1 MICSLSLFSQT
12 TIEPAFIITNHNDT
26 LYGVGSMSSD
36 QKYCSFKKIGATDF
50 ISYYPTEIKGFRF
63 IDDKC
68 YVSKEVK
75 EPNSVLNWYFLE
87 YLVDGEIDLF
97 AIPSAFRYFIKKE
110 NADLFELKDN
120 IKNMK
125 EIDGNTY
132 LVQNKRYL
140 GYIRAYMSDAPQLF
154 SEIDKMRKLNSKDLV
169 KLSVNYHHAVCTDYE
184 CVNYTKKISN
194 YQSKVELV
202 TGVTRHNDY
211 YSPKVGVLYYHPIK
225 SDRIFI
231 KTGVLYSDRAYW
243 RKEKSTED
251 YEFNLKIPLS
261 IEYIFSR
268 RNFKPTIGLGWPTGL
283 LAWSG
288 VFPVTSI
295 EAGFIYSVTK
305 NWEVSM
311 NGSVDGLYYLTI
323 DEHYLLY
330 NNSLGHSLSFG
341 IIYNLGQ
348 NKKSTASTS
357 TK

>member
-26 LYGVGSMSSD
+26 LYGLGSMSSD
-36 QKYCSFKKIGATDF
+36 QKYCSFKKTGVTDF
-50 ISYYPTEIKGFRF
+50 ISYH
-63 IDDKC
+63 
-68 YVSKEVK
+68 
-75 EPNSVLNWYFLE
+75 SVC
-87 YLVDGEIDLF
+87 
-97 AIPSAFRYFIKKE
+97 S
-110 NADLFELKDN
+110 
-120 IKNMK
+120 
-125 EIDGNTY
+125 
-132 LVQNKRYL
+132 
-140 GYIRAYMSDAPQLF
+140 
-154 SEIDKMRKLNSKDLV
+154 
-169 KLSVNYHHAVCTDYE
+169 DYE
-184 CVNYTKKISN
+184 SVNYTKEISN
-194 YQSKVELV
+194 SQSKVELV
-202 TGVTRHNDY
+202 TGVTRHNFY

-243 RKEKSTED
+243 KKEKSTED
-251 YEFNLKIPLS
+251 YEFNLKIPVV
-261 IEYIFSR
+261 IEFIFSR

-288 VFPVTSI
+288 VFPVISL

-330 NNSLGHSLSFG
+330 NNNLGHSLSFG

-348 NKKSTASTS
+348 NKKSTAGTS
-357 TK
+357 VE